1 MCRTLLPVVKKVL
14 VVPLLLGRLNPDGFF
29 LAPRKARE
37 GEGRR
42 PPCRYEATA
51 PPRRP
56 QKLAWVKVGA
66 RASRR
71 SVNTMKEACRI
82 LLDEET
88 MAWGLPAHAQMHVY
102 CLGQVVWCC
111 GGTVKGRKRVVV
123 AGRQGGVSSL
133 LQVVPWCCTVKTKR
147 GFPTRSLGVSR
158 SSSCMC
164 CDVMWGFCGCVSIW
178 ACWD

>member
-1 MCRTLLPVVKKVL
+1 
-14 VVPLLLGRLNPDGFF
+14 LLLGRLNPDGFF

-71 SVNTMKEACRI
+71 SVNTMEACRI

-123 AGRQGGVSSL
+123 AGRQGGFRRSCKSSL
-133 LQVVPWCCTVKTKR
+133 GAALSRPSAASPPGHSACRGARLACVV
-147 GFPTRSLGVSR
+147 
-158 SSSCMC
+158 M
-164 CDVMWGFCGCVSIW
+164 
-178 ACWD
+178 